1 MTTTQQTVVEALE
14 RFALSIQS
22 SAPLGGVDDKWPHI
36 HYAVTLAR
44 NGKVFWSGPY
54 RLGIGHVKIPK
65 PPALDGGGFWMR
77 KMNLT
82 RDEEAMLYA
91 MNSRPHADFK
101 DKALQASLC
110 AKLAI
115 VQKVSPTLPD
125 VLYSLLMDSSAA
137 DETFADWCD
146 NYGYSDDSI
155 KALETYQACVKE
167 GQALAKAFTPAELQD
182 LRDIFQDY

>member
-1 MTTTQQTVVEALE
+1 MTTTQQTIAEALE

-54 RLGIGHVKIPK
+54 KLGVGHVKIPTIK
-65 PPALDGGGFWMR
+65 EGLPMMVFTQDEGFCWNTLR
-77 KMNLT
+77 N
-82 RDEEAMLYA
+82 
-91 MNSRPHADFK
+91 RPHANIL

-110 AKLAI
+110 AKLA
-115 VQKVSPTLPD
+115 VAQKVSPTLPD
-125 VLYSLLMDSSAA
+125 VLYSLLMDSSAV
-137 DETFADWCD
+137 DETFSDWCSS
-146 NYGYSDDSI
+146 YGYSDDSI

-167 GQALAKAFTPAELQD
+167 GQALTKAFTPAELNH
-182 LRDIFQDY
+182 LREIFQDY